1 MQKLKSIVTGGAG
14 FIGSNLVD
22 RLVENGHKV
31 IVIDNFVSGKK
42 DNLSHHSKKNVRIIK
57 SDISNNK
64 KLYKHFK
71 GVDYV
76 FHLAGLAEIVPS
88 IENPRKYFMNNTL
101 GTLNILEAAK
111 QVKIKKFIYAASSS
125 CYGTPKKIPTKET
138 DKIDTKHPYAFTKFL
153 GEEAVIKYANFFRMP
168 NISCRFFNVYGPRLN
183 RTSQYGAVFSNFLTQ
198 KKRHKPLTIV
208 GNGRQ
213 TRDFIHVDDLT
224 NAFVILAKSNLKNKI
239 YNLGSGKETSIN
251 KIASTIGGKKIFISK
266 RPGDPN
272 RSCANI
278 SKIKKDIRWQPK
290 ISINEG
296 IRRLFKD

>member
-1 MQKLKSIVTGGAG
+1 MKKFKSIVTGGAG

-22 RLVENGHKV
+22 RLVEEGHKV

-42 DNLSHHSKKNVRIIK
+42 DNLSHHSKKNVKIIK
-57 SDISNNK
+57 SDISNNR

-71 GVDYV
+71 GVNYV

-296 IRRLFKD
+296 IMRLFKD

>member
-42 DNLSHHSKKNVRIIK
+42 SNLSHQSKKNVKIVK
-57 SDISNNK
+57 LDISNNK
-64 KLYKHFK
+64 KLGKYFK
-71 GVDYV
+71 GVNYV
-76 FHLAGLAEIVPS
+76 FHLAGLAEIIPS
-88 IENPRKYFMNNTL
+88 IKNPRKYFINNTL
-101 GTLNILEAAK
+101 GTLNVLEAAK
-111 QVKIKKFIYAASSS
+111 KVKIKKFIYAASSS
-125 CYGTPKKIPTKET
+125 CYGIPKKIPTKET
-138 DKIDTKHPYAFTKFL
+138 EKIDTKHPYAFSKFL
-153 GEEAVIKYANFFRMP
+153 GEETVIKYANLFKMP

-183 RTSQYGAVFSNFLTQ
+183 TNGQYGAVFSNFLI
-198 KKRHKPLTIV
+198 KKKKNKPLTIV
-208 GNGRQ
+208 GNGKQ

-224 NAFVILAKSNLKNKI
+224 NVFIKLAKSNLKNKI

-251 KIASTIGGKKIFISK
+251 KIASIIGGKKIFIPT
-266 RPGDPN
+266 RPGDPD

-278 SKIKKDIRWQPK
+278 SKIKKDINWKPK

-296 IRRLFKD
+296 IKRLFIN

>member
-1 MQKLKSIVTGGAG
+1 MKKFKSIVTGGAG

-22 RLVENGHKV
+22 RLVEEGHKV

-42 DNLSHHSKKNVRIIK
+42 DNLSHHSKKNVKIIK
-57 SDISNNK
+57 SDISNNR

-71 GVDYV
+71 GVNYV

-153 GEEAVIKYANFFRMP
+153 GEEAVIKYANFFRIP

-296 IRRLFKD
+296 IMRLFKD

>member
-1 MQKLKSIVTGGAG
+1 MKKFKSIVTGGAG

-22 RLVENGHKV
+22 RLVEEGHKV

-42 DNLSHHSKKNVRIIK
+42 DNLSHHSKKNVKIIK

-71 GVDYV
+71 GVNYV

-88 IENPRKYFMNNTL
+88 IENPRKYFINNTL

-278 SKIKKDIRWQPK
+278 SKIKKDIHWQPK

>member
-1 MQKLKSIVTGGAG
+1 MKKFKSIVTGGAG

-22 RLVENGHKV
+22 RLVEEGHKV

-42 DNLSHHSKKNVRIIK
+42 DNLSHHSKKNVKIIK
-57 SDISNNK
+57 SDISNNR

-71 GVDYV
+71 GVNYV

-125 CYGTPKKIPTKET
+125 CYGTPKKIPTRET

-296 IRRLFKD
+296 IMRLFKD

>member
-42 DNLSHHSKKNVRIIK
+42 SNLSHQSKKNVKIVK
-57 SDISNNK
+57 LDISNNK
-64 KLYKHFK
+64 KLGKYFK
-71 GVDYV
+71 GVNYV
-76 FHLAGLAEIVPS
+76 FHLAGLAEIIPS
-88 IENPRKYFMNNTL
+88 IKNPRKYFINNTL
-101 GTLNILEAAK
+101 GTLNVLEAAK
-111 QVKIKKFIYAASSS
+111 KVKIKKFIYAASSS
-125 CYGTPKKIPTKET
+125 CYGIPKKIPTKET
-138 DKIDTKHPYAFTKFL
+138 EKIDTKHPYAFSKFL
-153 GEEAVIKYANFFRMP
+153 GEETVIKYANLFKMP

-183 RTSQYGAVFSNFLTQ
+183 TNGQYGAVFSNFLIQ
-198 KKRHKPLTIV
+198 KKKRKPLTIV
-208 GNGRQ
+208 GNGKQ

-224 NAFVILAKSNLKNKI
+224 NVFIKLAKSNLKNKI

-251 KIASTIGGKKIFISK
+251 KIASIIGGKKIFIPT
-266 RPGDPN
+266 RPGDPD

-278 SKIKKDIRWQPK
+278 SKIKKDINWKPK

-296 IRRLFKD
+296 IKRLFIN